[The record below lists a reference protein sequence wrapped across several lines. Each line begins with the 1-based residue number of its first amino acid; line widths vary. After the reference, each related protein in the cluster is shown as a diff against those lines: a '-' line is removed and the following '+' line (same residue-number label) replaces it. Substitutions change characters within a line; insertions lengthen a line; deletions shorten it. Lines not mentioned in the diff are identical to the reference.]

1 MDALNNNDLPE
12 SKRNSSLLLGFS
24 TLLSIFLWIIGF
36 DTLTEKEH
44 LDAGVDLSGEGR
56 DEQDSNPVL

>member
-12 SKRNSSLLLGFS
+12 SKQNSSFLLGVS

-36 DTLTEKEH
+36 DTLTEKERR
-44 LDAGVDLSGEGR
+44 DAGVDLGGEGR
-56 DEQDSNPVL
+56 DE